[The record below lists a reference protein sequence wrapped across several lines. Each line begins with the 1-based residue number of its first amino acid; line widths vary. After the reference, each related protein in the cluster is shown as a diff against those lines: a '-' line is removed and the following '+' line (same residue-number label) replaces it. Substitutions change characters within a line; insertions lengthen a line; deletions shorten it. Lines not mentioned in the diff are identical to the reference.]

1 MNKKIKTVFQNAK
14 HEPNANLAQDT
25 WQKIII
31 YNKKIT
37 YLKIWTFSIFGAL
50 SLVGLVP
57 TFIALANEFSKSGF
71 YEYLALMFSSNGE
84 ITSYWKEL
92 TLSMAESLPV
102 MAIIYTLFLIF
113 ILFLSAKYVTKQ
125 IIKNQS
131 VLSY

>member
-1 MNKKIKTVFQNAK
+1 
-14 HEPNANLAQDT
+14 
-25 WQKIII
+25 
-31 YNKKIT
+31 
-37 YLKIWTFSIFGAL
+37 
-50 SLVGLVP
+50 
-57 TFIALANEFSKSGF
+57 LANEFSKSGF